1 LREKIKYA
9 NKNHH
14 AVKVLFW
21 IALFS
26 SYILAMLPQDKVPEL
41 TPFGDKSNHFLA
53 FAVLTILLLHAYHI
67 RYRFTFAW
75 MLFYGIF
82 IEISQLFTVNRC
94 SELLDVLADTIG
106 IVIGIVLYKIIEK
119 FYPK

>member
-1 LREKIKYA
+1 MKSLKDKLE
-9 NKNHH
+9 NHY

-21 IALFS
+21 IALVS
-26 SYILAMLPQDKVPEL
+26 SYILAILPQDKVPEL

-75 MLFYGIF
+75 MLLYGIF
-82 IEISQLFTVNRC
+82 IEISQLFTVNR
-94 SELLDVLADTIG
+94 SGEFLDVLADTIG
-106 IVIGIVLYKIIEK
+106 IVIGILLYKIIEK
-119 FYPK
+119 FYPKC